1 MTCISAIVKDGVVH
15 MGGDSGGIDTDG
27 GAIAVFNDKK
37 VFVKKGYLI
46 GYSGSYTYGKMLQ
59 HVFDLPDIPNG
70 ISSPESIEKFMNGIV
85 MPSLR
90 KQSKTMDLSAE
101 ELEFDCLFGVKGH
114 LFLVS
119 NDFAALEP
127 SQGFLAVGSAE
138 HLALGSLFTT
148 QTWKDPI
155 KRINT
160 ALATAAEYSTAVLP
174 PFTIISK

>member
-1 MTCISAIVKDGVVH
+1 MTCIAAIVKDGVVH

-37 VFVKKGYLI
+37 VFVRKGYLI
-46 GYSGSYTYGKMLQ
+46 GYSGSYAFGKLLQ
-59 HVFDLPDIPNG
+59 HTFDLPDIPNG
-70 ISSPESIEKFMNGIV
+70 LSSAESIEKFMNGIV

-90 KQSKTMDLSAE
+90 KQSKAIDLSTD
-101 ELEFDCLFGVKGH
+101 ELDFDCLFGVRGH

-119 NDFAALEP
+119 NEFTALEP
-127 SQGFLAVGSAE
+127 SQGFLSVGSAE
-138 HLALGSLFTT
+138 HLALGSLHTT

-155 KRINT
+155 KRINA
-160 ALATAAEYSTAVLP
+160 ALLAAAEYSTAVLP